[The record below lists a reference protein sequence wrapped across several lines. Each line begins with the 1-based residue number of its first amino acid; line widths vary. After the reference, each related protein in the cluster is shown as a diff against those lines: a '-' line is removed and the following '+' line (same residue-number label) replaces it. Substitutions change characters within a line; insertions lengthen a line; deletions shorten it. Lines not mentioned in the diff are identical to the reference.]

1 MLQADIIEE
10 FKRVGIARS
19 YRADETIFL
28 HQEPSTG
35 MYLILHGDAKI
46 VRRTPT
52 GATEEI
58 TSIGPGETMGEV
70 SLLLNKPHSA
80 TVIAKT
86 DVELLLLTRS
96 TLENLKRNNPPAA
109 LRLFEILAFTLARH
123 LYERPW

>member
-1 MLQADIIEE
+1 
-10 FKRVGIARS
+10 
-19 YRADETIFL
+19 
-28 HQEPSTG
+28 
-35 MYLILHGDAKI
+35 
-46 VRRTPT
+46 
-52 GATEEI
+52 
-58 TSIGPGETMGEV
+58 MGEV